1 MSKLTAWKLFFTND
15 KLFFLKKGEK
25 DEEKKHYAAQTQMIK
40 LWFSNMTNGHMKLVE
55 KDGANHRD
63 ENTSDKK
70 NMFAFGYEDTD
81 RISRYTG

>member
-1 MSKLTAWKLFFTND
+1 
-15 KLFFLKKGEK
+15 
-25 DEEKKHYAAQTQMIK
+25 
-40 LWFSNMTNGHMKLVE
+40 MTNGHMKLVE